1 MSQSA
6 IQPAAARP
14 ANWLGRATRAAQRR
28 AREFWAWWTHEPPK
42 FLTVSQLTA
51 SIAALSACV
60 PAAIPA
66 ENDSEAPI
74 FLLSTGMRTGST
86 LLQRILVTDP
96 RLLLWGEPLGQMTVV
111 SRIAEMLSDSLSPE
125 FLHHWQEQQPGPA
138 SPKLAESWIALLH
151 PPAEDFR
158 LALRSL
164 FDTWLGQ
171 PARRHGFARWGFKE
185 IRSDAAD
192 AALLHWL
199 YPHAKFVLLTRHPY
213 DCYLSFADTGWP
225 DHFVRHPHLRVNSAA
240 SFAGEW
246 NRIAMSWSELP
257 EDFPALRVKYEDLV
271 SGNFDF
277 RKFESWLGVK
287 LKEDEAL
294 SVSVGH
300 SAIRTRLH
308 SYERWILAREAAP
321 GMRALGYSL
330 TGMNGN
336 QS

>member
-14 ANWLGRATRAAQRR
+14 ANLLGRATRAAQRCARELWAWSRHER
-28 AREFWAWWTHEPPK
+28 ARFPK
-42 FLTVSQLTA
+42 VSQLTS
-51 SIAALSACV
+51 SIAALSSCA
-60 PAAIPA
+60 PAIPA
-66 ENDSEAPI
+66 ENDPEAPI
-74 FLLSTGMRTGST
+74 FVLSTGMRTGST

-96 RLLLWGEPLGQMTVV
+96 RLLLWGEPMGQMTVV

-125 FLHHWQEQQPGPA
+125 FLRYWQEQQPSPA
-138 SPKLAESWIALLH
+138 SPKLSESWIALLH

-158 LALRSL
+158 SALRSL

-171 PARRHGFARWGFKE
+171 PARRHGFVRWGFKG
-185 IRSDAAD
+185 IRSDAAN
-192 AALLHWL
+192 AVLLHWL
-199 YPHAKFVLLTRHPY
+199 YPHAKFVLLSRHPY

-240 SFAGEW
+240 SFASEW

-257 EDFPALRVKYEDLV
+257 EDFPALRVKYEDLI

-277 RKFESWLGVK
+277 RKLESWLGVN
-287 LKEDEAL
+287 LKEDHAL

-300 SAIRTRLH
+300 SAIRTRLRW
-308 SYERWILAREAAP
+308 YERWILAREAAP

-336 QS
+336 HS